1 LVEEMIDTTP
11 RVARKPS
18 LGAFAARHPRL
29 VLGGAVLVLLSI
41 VSFGAPL
48 FTATDPVAMY
58 PEIQLKPPGPGR
70 PFGGDAVGR
79 DLFSRTLYGGRIS
92 IVVGISVAAITT
104 VLGLL
109 IGLLSGSIRRLDV
122 PIMGIMD
129 ALMAIP
135 SMLLAIALVMFS
147 GASVGNVITA
157 AVVTQ
162 TPRVSRVV
170 RSMVL
175 SVREWPFVEAAV
187 ATGCTLPRVM
197 FRHVLPS
204 TLAPLAVQA
213 TYNCGTAI
221 LTEAFLSFLGSG
233 IPPETPSWGNIT
245 AEGRHTFLVAP
256 WVILI
261 PGCFVSVAILA
272 FNMFGDNLRDLLDP
286 QRARAG

>member
-1 LVEEMIDTTP
+1 MTDTVQ
-11 RVARKPS
+11 RVAKTPS
-18 LGAFAARHPRL
+18 PWSFAARNPRL
-29 VLGGAVLVLLSI
+29 VLGGAVLLLLAI

-48 FTATDPVAMY
+48 FTSSDPLELY

-79 DLFSRTLYGGRIS
+79 DLYSRTLYGGRVS
-92 IVVGISVAAITT
+92 LVVGVSVAAVTT
-104 VLGLL
+104 ALGLL
-109 IGLLSGSIRRLDV
+109 IGLLAGGIRRLDT

-135 SMLLAIALVMFS
+135 SMLLAIALVIFS
-147 GASVGNVITA
+147 GAGVGNVITA
-157 AVVTQ
+157 AVLTQ

-170 RSMVL
+170 RSLVL

-187 ATGCTLPRVM
+187 ATGCTPPRVM
-197 FRHVLPS
+197 FRHILPA

-221 LTEAFLSFLGSG
+221 LTEAFLSFLGAG

-286 QRARAG
+286 QSARGM

>member
-1 LVEEMIDTTP
+1 MTDTMRT
-11 RVARKPS
+11 AAKQPS
-18 LGAFAARHPRL
+18 RRSVVARHPRL
-29 VLGGAVLVLLSI
+29 MFGGAALVLLAILSA
-41 VSFGAPL
+41 GAPL
-48 FTATDPVAMY
+48 FTTADPVALY
-58 PEIQLKPPGPGR
+58 PEIQLKPPGPGHL
-70 PFGGDAVGR
+70 FGGDAVGR

-92 IVVGISVAAITT
+92 LVVGVSVAAITT
-104 VLGLL
+104 ALGLA
-109 IGLLSGSIRRLDV
+109 IGLLSGTVRRLDV
-122 PIMGIMD
+122 LIMGIMD

-135 SMLLAIALVMFS
+135 SMLLAIALVIFT
-147 GASVGNVITA
+147 GASVGNVIAA

-162 TPRVSRVV
+162 TPRVSRLV

-175 SVREWPFVEAAV
+175 SIREWPFVEAAV

-197 FRHVLPS
+197 FRHILPS

-286 QRARAG
+286 QGARRG

>member
-1 LVEEMIDTTP
+1 MTLP
-11 RVARKPS
+11 RGS
-18 LGAFAARHPRL
+18 FAARNPRL
-29 VLGGAVLVLLSI
+29 VLGGAVLLLLSI

-48 FTATDPVAMY
+48 FTARDPVALY
-58 PEIQLKPPGPGR
+58 PELQLKPPGPGR

-92 IVVGISVAAITT
+92 IVVGVSVAVITT
-104 VLGLL
+104 LLGLL

-122 PIMGIMD
+122 PLMGIMD

-147 GASVGNVITA
+147 GASVGNVVIA

-170 RSMVL
+170 RSLVL
-175 SVREWPFVEAAV
+175 SIREWPFVEAAV
-187 ATGCTLPRVM
+187 ATGCALPRVM
-197 FRHVLPS
+197 IRHILPS
-204 TLAPLAVQA
+204 TLAPVAVQA

-233 IPPETPSWGNIT
+233 IPRWGNIT

-272 FNMFGDNLRDLLDP
+272 FNLFGDNLRDLLDP
-286 QRARAG
+286 RSARGT

>member
-1 LVEEMIDTTP
+1 MV
-11 RVARKPS
+11 
-18 LGAFAARHPRL
+18 
-29 VLGGAVLVLLSI
+29 GGAVLALLTI

-48 FTATDPVAMY
+48 LTATDPIVLY
-58 PEIQLKPPGPGR
+58 PEIQLKPPGPGHL
-70 PFGGDAVGR
+70 FGGDAVGR

-92 IVVGISVAAITT
+92 IVVGLSVAAITT
-104 VLGLL
+104 VLGLV
-109 IGLLSGSIRRLDV
+109 IGLLSGSSRRLDV

-135 SMLLAIALVMFS
+135 SMLLAIALVIFS

-162 TPRVSRVV
+162 TPRVSRLV

-175 SVREWPFVEAAV
+175 SIREWPFVEAAV

-197 FRHVLPS
+197 VRHILPS

-286 QRARAG
+286 QGARRT

>member
-1 LVEEMIDTTP
+1 MTATIRPVP
-11 RVARKPS
+11 HKPS
-18 LGAFAARHPRL
+18 LWSLAARNPRL
-29 VLGGAVLVLLSI
+29 VFGGGVLVLLSI
-41 VSFGAPL
+41 LSFGAPL
-48 FTATDPVAMY
+48 FTATDPVALH

-79 DLFSRTLYGGRIS
+79 DLFSRTLYGGRVS
-92 IVVGISVAAITT
+92 IVVGVSVAAITT

-109 IGLLSGSIRRLDV
+109 IGLLSGTTRSLDIV
-122 PIMGIMD
+122 MMGIMD

-135 SMLLAIALVMFS
+135 SMLLAIALVIFS
-147 GASVGNVITA
+147 GAGVGNVIVA

-162 TPRVSRVV
+162 TPRVSRLV

-175 SVREWPFVEAAV
+175 SIREWPFVEAAV
-187 ATGCTLPRVM
+187 AAGCTHPRVM
-197 FRHVLPS
+197 FRHILPS
-204 TLAPLAVQA
+204 TLAPMAVQA

-233 IPPETPSWGNIT
+233 IPPEMPSWGNIT

-286 QRARAG
+286 QNARSR